1 MNTKSID
8 MMARAFST
16 AAKNGA
22 AKKAEKSEFR
32 DIMNSSAASAKEK
45 PESIKQDRPEN
56 SQKPSG
62 DKQSSKPQETG
73 SSDQPTAEIPA
84 KGPDSETADMAAAAS
99 LMAAMNIQAK
109 PEIQTVSV
117 EDGKISIAVMGNEI
131 AKPETQAS
139 QMIQGVAAQAEK
151 LQADSAEGMMQK
163 MMPASEESQAGNTA
177 SQIQKTAAEA
187 SQPAEQKQQA
197 QDIRLNQDMKHSAEA
212 DAKPEIQVTEK
223 KSESDSEASDSNLNN
238 DLSAMNRAQK
248 SEQPESIK
256 QDRPENSQKPSGDKQ
271 SSKPQETG
279 SSDQPTA
286 EIPAKGPDSE
296 TADMAAAASLMAA
309 MNIQAKPE
317 IQTVSVEDGKISIAV
332 MGNEIAKPE
341 TQASQMIQ
349 GVAAQAEKLQAD
361 SAEGMMQKMMPAS
374 EESQAGNTA
383 SQIQKTAAE
392 ASQPAEQKQQ
402 AQDIR
407 LNQDMK
413 HSAEADA
420 KPEIQVTEKKSES
433 DSEASDSNLNNDL
446 SAMNRA
452 QKSEQPEI
460 IKVKVG
466 DMQKAGSAEFTKA
479 VAENIEIMKNGAD
492 SYEIQ
497 LDPENLGKIKVN
509 ISFEQG
515 QTNIS
520 LTCTNARTAGLLAE
534 NASML
539 AQIIQENNGTSA
551 SVNVQDESGYLSQE
565 KGENQNQQSHQ
576 QRQNQS
582 SDENQEFSDQ
592 IKLGLW
598 EIENLRRQY
607 QMSQIS

>member
-1 MNTKSID
+1 MNTKNVD
-8 MMARAFST
+8 MMARAFSA

-22 AKKAEKSEFR
+22 AKKTEKSEFR
-32 DIMNSSAASAKEK
+32 DIMNSSAASAKAN

-73 SSDQPTAEIPA
+73 SSEQPSAEIPV
-84 KGPDSETADMAAAAS
+84 KGPDAETADMAAAAS

-131 AKPETQAS
+131 AKPETPES

-163 MMPASEESQAGNTA
+163 
-177 SQIQKTAAEA
+177 K
-187 SQPAEQKQQA
+187 
-197 QDIRLNQDMKHSAEA
+197 
-212 DAKPEIQVTEK
+212 
-223 KSESDSEASDSNLNN
+223 
-238 DLSAMNRAQK
+238 
-248 SEQPESIK
+248 
-256 QDRPENSQKPSGDKQ
+256 
-271 SSKPQETG
+271 
-279 SSDQPTA
+279 
-286 EIPAKGPDSE
+286 
-296 TADMAAAASLMAA
+296 
-309 MNIQAKPE
+309 
-317 IQTVSVEDGKISIAV
+317 
-332 MGNEIAKPE
+332 
-341 TQASQMIQ
+341 
-349 GVAAQAEKLQAD
+349 
-361 SAEGMMQKMMPAS
+361 MPAS

>member
-1 MNTKSID
+1 MNTKNVD
-8 MMARAFST
+8 MMARAFSA

-22 AKKAEKSEFR
+22 AKKTEKSEFR

-131 AKPETQAS
+131 AKPETPES

-151 LQADSAEGMMQK
+151 LQADSAKPADSILQK
-163 MMPASEESQAGNTA
+163 MMPESKESQTGNTA
-177 SQIQKTAAEA
+177 PQIQKTAAEA
-187 SQPAEQKQQA
+187 SQPAEQKNQA
-197 QDIRLNQDMKHSAEA
+197 QDIGLNQ
-212 DAKPEIQVTEK
+212 
-223 KSESDSEASDSNLNN
+223 
-238 DLSAMNRAQK
+238 
-248 SEQPESIK
+248 
-256 QDRPENSQKPSGDKQ
+256 G
-271 SSKPQETG
+271 
-279 SSDQPTA
+279 
-286 EIPAKGPDSE
+286 
-296 TADMAAAASLMAA
+296 
-309 MNIQAKPE
+309 
-317 IQTVSVEDGKISIAV
+317 
-332 MGNEIAKPE
+332 
-341 TQASQMIQ
+341 
-349 GVAAQAEKLQAD
+349 
-361 SAEGMMQKMMPAS
+361 
-374 EESQAGNTA
+374 
-383 SQIQKTAAE
+383 
-392 ASQPAEQKQQ
+392 
-402 AQDIR
+402 
-407 LNQDMK
+407 MK

>member
-1 MNTKSID
+1 MNTKNVD
-8 MMARAFST
+8 MMARAFSA

-32 DIMNSSAASAKEK
+32 DIMNSSAASAKAN

-73 SSDQPTAEIPA
+73 SSEQPSAEIPV
-84 KGPDSETADMAAAAS
+84 KGPDAETADMAAAAS

-197 QDIRLNQDMKHSAEA
+197 QDIGLNQ
-212 DAKPEIQVTEK
+212 
-223 KSESDSEASDSNLNN
+223 
-238 DLSAMNRAQK
+238 
-248 SEQPESIK
+248 
-256 QDRPENSQKPSGDKQ
+256 G
-271 SSKPQETG
+271 
-279 SSDQPTA
+279 
-286 EIPAKGPDSE
+286 
-296 TADMAAAASLMAA
+296 
-309 MNIQAKPE
+309 
-317 IQTVSVEDGKISIAV
+317 
-332 MGNEIAKPE
+332 
-341 TQASQMIQ
+341 
-349 GVAAQAEKLQAD
+349 
-361 SAEGMMQKMMPAS
+361 
-374 EESQAGNTA
+374 
-383 SQIQKTAAE
+383 
-392 ASQPAEQKQQ
+392 
-402 AQDIR
+402 
-407 LNQDMK
+407 MK

-515 QTNIS
+515 QTSIS

>member
-1 MNTKSID
+1 MNTKNVD
-8 MMARAFST
+8 MMARAFSA

-32 DIMNSSAASAKEK
+32 DIMNSSAASAKAN

-84 KGPDSETADMAAAAS
+84 KGPDSETADMAAAAN

-117 EDGKISIAVMGNEI
+117 EGGKISIAVMGNEI
-131 AKPETQAS
+131 AKPETPAS

-163 MMPASEESQAGNTA
+163 KMPASEESQAGNTA

-248 SEQPESIK
+248 SEQP
-256 QDRPENSQKPSGDKQ
+256 D
-271 SSKPQETG
+271 
-279 SSDQPTA
+279 
-286 EIPAKGPDSE
+286 
-296 TADMAAAASLMAA
+296 
-309 MNIQAKPE
+309 
-317 IQTVSVEDGKISIAV
+317 
-332 MGNEIAKPE
+332 
-341 TQASQMIQ
+341 
-349 GVAAQAEKLQAD
+349 
-361 SAEGMMQKMMPAS
+361 
-374 EESQAGNTA
+374 
-383 SQIQKTAAE
+383 
-392 ASQPAEQKQQ
+392 
-402 AQDIR
+402 
-407 LNQDMK
+407 
-413 HSAEADA
+413 
-420 KPEIQVTEKKSES
+420 
-433 DSEASDSNLNNDL
+433 
-446 SAMNRA
+446 
-452 QKSEQPEI
+452 I